1 MSDDLISPDVLS
13 GMLMRMFEFAPVAM
27 AITTSDKVNSRY
39 VKVNDAYLRL
49 TGLKW
54 DDIRERELTTSG
66 SAIHSK
72 ARDERRRKLDEE
84 GAFQLEEVELKHVDG
99 TVVPTLISAQRTEIG
114 AQSYDI
120 EIIIDVSARMNLQRE
135 LDRALITAART
146 DALTDMPNRTAYDL
160 FISQAI
166 ANPEFATMLA
176 FIDLNGFK
184 TINDTYGHAFGD
196 KVLQV
201 IGQRLR
207 ESCRSEDFVARL
219 GGDEFVLVMQLP
231 TPHIAAA
238 LPSFQRMM
246 VQTFAPME
254 VDSVPI
260 AVGAAIGTAFF
271 DPISDT
277 SETLLNRADRLMYQA
292 KSTREIFRIVS
303 DRLPEVL

>member
-27 AITTSDKVNSRY
+27 AITTSDKTNSRY

-54 DDIRERELTTSG
+54 EDIRERELTTSG
-66 SAIHSK
+66 SAIRSK

-114 AQSYDI
+114 DQSYDI
-120 EIIIDVSARMNLQRE
+120 EIIIDVSARVNLQRE

-146 DALTDMPNRTAYDL
+146 DALTEIPNRTAFDL
-160 FISQAI
+160 FIAQAI

-184 TINDTYGHAFGD
+184 SINDTHGHAFGD
-196 KVLQV
+196 KVLQT

-207 ESCRSEDFVARL
+207 DSCRSDDFVARL
-219 GGDEFVLVMQLP
+219 GGDEFVVVLQLP
-231 TPHIAAA
+231 IAHIAAA
-238 LPSFQRMM
+238 LPAFQRMM
-246 VQTFAPME
+246 VKTFAPME
-254 VDSVPI
+254 VDNVPL

-271 DPISDT
+271 DPASDT
-277 SETLLNRADRLMYQA
+277 SETLLNRADHLMYEA
-292 KSTREIFRIVS
+292 KSTGDAFSIVS
-303 DRLPEVL
+303 DANPSVT